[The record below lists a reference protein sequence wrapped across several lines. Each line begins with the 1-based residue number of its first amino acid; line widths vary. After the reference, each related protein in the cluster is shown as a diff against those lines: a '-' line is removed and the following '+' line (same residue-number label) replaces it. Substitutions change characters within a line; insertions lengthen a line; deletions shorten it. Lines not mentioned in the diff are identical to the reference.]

1 MSNIKNNNTMTQ
13 IKFTQVGKTYFEEE
27 GAYQEEYN
35 RLWNELV
42 PSRGAAQTING
53 ELIRTIGRLTHDFFN
68 NGNCNVVEIERVD
81 CDECGGNGW
90 EIVDLLD
97 GEQEEQD
104 CEWCGGHCQVDGE
117 VVIRP
122 HYKEMLDFLREFVE
136 EEQEVKQLEK
146 FILWAAPHE
155 GDMLIYDEA
164 KCHIYTELT
173 DSIIYQVLT
182 SNTDE
187 PNPYYVKP

>member
-1 MSNIKNNNTMTQ
+1 MSNIKKNNTMTQ
-13 IKFTQVGKTYFEEE
+13 IKFTKVGRNYWESS

-53 ELIRTIGRLTHDFFN
+53 ELIRTIDRLTHDFYN
-68 NGNCNVVEIERVD
+68 NGNCNVVEMERED
-81 CDECGGNGW
+81 CDECGGSGW
-90 EIVDLLD
+90 TYASHK
-97 GEQEEQD
+97 GEEDED
-104 CEWCGGHCQVDGE
+104 CQWCGGECQVDTE
-117 VVIRP
+117 AVIRP
-122 HYKEMLDFLREFVE
+122 HYREMLDFLHEFVNE
-136 EEQEVKQLEK
+136 KEEVKELEK
-146 FILWAAPHE
+146 FILYTAGHY
-155 GDMLIYDEA
+155 GDLCIYDEA

-173 DSIIYQVLT
+173 DSIMYQVLT